1 MGHPYSAATFAFKE
15 GEKMMRKFLTSGAVI
30 AAALWAVSAG
40 AQEVPMRAVSF
51 IPKNHPVMV
60 QANVWV
66 NMINE
71 ALPGKLKIN
80 FVGGSEVIGR
90 YQQQNAL
97 RTGVIDMTLST
108 TADFQDELPEVST
121 FTLSKL
127 GPAEERK
134 SGFYDTMVQSFGKMN
149 ARYIGRMQY
158 GGFYMWTKKKPE
170 KLSDLKGLKMRTGSL
185 YDKMMRELGM
195 VPVTINQPEVYTA
208 LEGGTVDGLAWPVFG
223 VRSIGWTRHVKYVID
238 LPFYAP
244 SNVIALMNLDKW
256 KKLPPDVQKTILEAT
271 AEFEPKM
278 VKYFQVEEQKEW
290 KELDKPVTRVR
301 FSDAENKKYLNTAYE
316 VEWAAIAKRVS
327 PEMLTRLKKISGN

>member
-1 MGHPYSAATFAFKE
+1 
-15 GEKMMRKFLTSGAVI
+15 MMRKFLTSGAVI

-195 VPVTINQPEVYTA
+195 VPVTINQPETYTA

-238 LPFYAP
+238 LPFYGA

-256 KKLPPDVQKTILEAT
+256 KKLPPDVQKIMIDTT
-271 AEFEPKM
+271 AKFEPNM
-278 VKYFQVEEQKEW
+278 VKYFQDEEQKEW
-290 KELDKPVTRVR
+290 KELDKVVTRVK
-301 FSDAENKKYLNTAYE
+301 FSEPDNRKYLDTAYE

-327 PEMLTRLKKISGN
+327 PEMLARVKKASGN

>member
-1 MGHPYSAATFAFKE
+1 MVRKCWVSAVLVAT
-15 GEKMMRKFLTSGAVI
+15 
-30 AAALWAVSAG
+30 ALWVASAH
-40 AQEVPMRAVSF
+40 AEESMRAVGF

-66 NMINE
+66 STINE
-71 ALPGKLKIN
+71 ALPGKLKVN
-80 FVGGSEVIGR
+80 YVGGPEVIGR

-97 RTGVIDMTLST
+97 RTGVVDMTLST

-121 FTLSKL
+121 FTLSRI

-134 SGFYDTMVQSFGKMN
+134 SGFYDTMVRSFEKMN

-170 KLSDLKGLKMRTGSL
+170 KLADLKGLKMRTGSL

-195 VPVTINQPEVYTA
+195 VPVTINQPETYTA

-238 LPFYAP
+238 LPFYGA

-256 KKLPPDVQKTILEAT
+256 KKLPADVQKAIIDTT
-271 AEFEPKM
+271 AKFEPSM
-278 VKYFQVEEQKEW
+278 VKYFQDEEQKEW
-290 KELDKPVTRVR
+290 KELDKVVTRVR
-301 FSDAENKKYLNTAYE
+301 FSESENRKYLDTAYE

-327 PEMLTRLKKISGN
+327 PEVLARVRKVSGN

>member
-1 MGHPYSAATFAFKE
+1 
-15 GEKMMRKFLTSGAVI
+15 MMRKYGVVSAVI

-66 NMINE
+66 GTINE
-71 ALPGKLKIN
+71 ALPGKLKVN
-80 FVGGSEVIGR
+80 YVGGPEVIGR

-97 RTGVIDMTLST
+97 RTGVVDMTLST

-121 FTLSKL
+121 FTLSRI

-134 SGFYDTMVQSFGKMN
+134 SGFYDTMVRSFEKMN

-170 KLSDLKGLKMRTGSL
+170 KLADLKGLKMRTGSL

-195 VPVTINQPEVYTA
+195 VPVTINQPETYTA

-223 VRSIGWTRHVKYVID
+223 VRSIGWTRHVKFVID
-238 LPFYAP
+238 LPFYSA

-256 KKLPPDVQKTILEAT
+256 KKLPGDVQKAILDTT
-271 AEFEPKM
+271 AKFEPDM
-278 VKYFQVEEQKEW
+278 VKYFQEEEQKEW
-290 KELDKPVTRVR
+290 KELDKVVTRVK
-301 FSDAENKKYLNTAYE
+301 FSAPENKKYLDTAYE

-327 PEMLTRLKKISGN
+327 PETLAQLRKLSGN